1 MKYERVGDAEES
13 DQHGFTLIE
22 TLVVIAIIAILIGML
37 LPAVQKV
44 REKSNRNCAADYL
57 VQIRQAEK
65 NHFTQRRVFTP
76 SLDSL
81 GMESQKCGY
90 GYTVAV
96 GAKAQSF
103 IVNAIPAAP
112 GVTAS
117 EDGRIDQTDKSP
129 VWKLNPQADEG
140 RRRMFAAL
148 ESSVPS
154 LITSV
159 RRKIPNSSGEL
170 VRGLQSENSASDAFK
185 RLDGDS
191 DGIVT
196 LAEIVKGRED
206 KTGALNEFIPMIR
219 QRMRLGLA
227 GENITSVPGVNF
239 EALKH
244 PAKFSENEIRKLIR

>member
-1 MKYERVGDAEES
+1 MKDPIKKT

-44 REKSNRNCAADYL
+44 REKTNRNCAADYL

-65 NHFTQRRVFTP
+65 NHFMQRRVFT
-76 SLDSL
+76 SSIDSL
-81 GMESQKCGY
+81 GLKSQKCGY
-90 GYTVAV
+90 DYTVVV

-103 IVNAIPAAP
+103 MVNAIPAAP

-117 EDGRIDQTDKSP
+117 EDGQIDQTDKPP
-129 VWKLNPQADEG
+129 VWKINPQADDG
-140 RRRMFAAL
+140 RRRMFAAI

-159 RRKIPNSSGEL
+159 RRKIPNTSGEL
-170 VRGLQSENSASDAFK
+170 VRGLQSENGVRDAFK

-196 LAEIVKGRED
+196 LAEISKGRED

-227 GENITSVPGVNF
+227 GEDITTIPGVNF
-239 EALKH
+239 EALQH
-244 PAKFSENEIRKLIR
+244 PAKFSESEIRKLIR